1 MSKLRIEEISAFEV
15 LDSRGN
21 PTVASEVRLSD
32 NSSSIAYVPSGAS
45 TGKYEALEIRD
56 EDETRFLGR
65 GVSKAV
71 NLINK
76 EIKELLTGLDPLD
89 QSNIDTILC
98 KADGT
103 DNKSN
108 LGANS
113 ILAVSLANLRASAE
127 SRNLPLYEHIN
138 LIYKDLFEVEEK
150 PTLPIPM
157 MNILNGGVHAD
168 NKIDFQE
175 FMIQPSGFNSFKSS
189 LQCGV
194 EIFHQLKE
202 QLKQRKLN
210 TSVGDEGGFA
220 PQLKSAEEALDLIL
234 QAIDVSGY
242 KAGSQVFICLDCA
255 SSELFDEEK
264 YLLEGVEK
272 SFNSAEMIRYLET
285 LRSKYPISSIEDG
298 LDEED
303 WDGWKVL
310 TERLGSSTQ
319 LVGDDIFA
327 TNTNRIKKGIKQNV
341 ANSVLVKINQIG
353 TISEVMEAV
362 NLSKENSYKTVV
374 SHRSGETEDT
384 SIADIAI
391 GLCSGQI
398 KAGAPSR
405 TDRVAK
411 YNRML
416 ILEEKFNIPFSS

>member
-21 PTVASEVRLSD
+21 PTVASEIRLSD

-56 EDETRFLGR
+56 EDEARFLGR

-113 ILAVSLANLRASAE
+113 ILAVSLANLKASAG

-175 FMIQPSGFNSFKSS
+175 FMIQPSGFNSFKSA

-202 QLKQRKLN
+202 QLKQQKLN

-272 SFNSAEMIRYLET
+272 SFNSAEMIGYLET

-416 ILEEKFNIPFSS
+416 ILEEKFHIPFSS